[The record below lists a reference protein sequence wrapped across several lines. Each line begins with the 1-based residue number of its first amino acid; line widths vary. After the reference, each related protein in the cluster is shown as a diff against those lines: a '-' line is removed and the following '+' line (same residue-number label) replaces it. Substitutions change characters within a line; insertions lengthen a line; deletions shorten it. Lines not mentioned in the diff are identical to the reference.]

1 MKLYVNYI
9 ALADKLTSESRTKAW
24 SKKIHNQNE
33 YENSVKKIYII
44 SPHSVMNI
52 RGKHVCF
59 FSVVVQ
65 KPKKKWRLHLK
76 GRSLHIVHIPCT
88 NEMSM
93 GYSKTK
99 LHHHI
104 IVHFLVLML
113 HSVGHLLYVLIQN
126 TAEQAGCY

>member
-65 KPKKKWRLHLK
+65 KPKKK
-76 GRSLHIVHIPCT
+76 
-88 NEMSM
+88 
-93 GYSKTK
+93 
-99 LHHHI
+99 
-104 IVHFLVLML
+104 
-113 HSVGHLLYVLIQN
+113 
-126 TAEQAGCY
+126 